1 MGGIFIFVTLLKKA
15 NIDLYVKCW
24 LGNSET
30 RHERR
35 KIMSHYIVKRT
46 ELEPRTS
53 DVWGLQSDI
62 NRLFDAFMSP
72 LDTTETR
79 AVMSPKLDVAELKD
93 KYEIKAEL
101 PGMDEKDIELS
112 LDDGLLTISGEK
124 KAETEEKDKGYY
136 LKECSYGTFSRSIR
150 LPDNIADDKI
160 EAKFKKGVLTI
171 DLPKKEV
178 IPPKSRKI
186 AIK

>member
-1 MGGIFIFVTLLKKA
+1 
-15 NIDLYVKCW
+15 
-24 LGNSET
+24 
-30 RHERR
+30 
-35 KIMSHYIVKRT
+35 MSHLMLRKH
-46 ELEPRTS
+46 EKEPKTT

-72 LDTTETR
+72 LDTTETHS
-79 AVMSPKLDVAELKD
+79 AMVPKLDVAELKD
-93 KYEIKAEL
+93 RFEIKAEL
-101 PGMDEKDIELS
+101 PGMEEKDIDLS
-112 LDDGLLTISGEK
+112 IEDGLLTISGEK

-136 LKECSYGTFSRSIR
+136 LKECSYGTFSRSVR

-171 DLPKKEV
+171 DLPKKA
-178 IPPKSRKI
+178 IAPPKSRKI

>member
-1 MGGIFIFVTLLKKA
+1 
-15 NIDLYVKCW
+15 
-24 LGNSET
+24 
-30 RHERR
+30 
-35 KIMSHYIVKRT
+35 MSHYIVKRT
-46 ELEPRTS
+46 ELEPRTN

-72 LDTTETR
+72 LDTAETHS
-79 AVMSPKLDVAELKD
+79 AMVPKLDVAELKD
-93 KYEIKAEL
+93 RFEIKAEL
-101 PGMDEKDIELS
+101 PGMEEKDIDLS
-112 LDDGLLTISGEK
+112 IEDGLLTISGEK

-136 LKECSYGTFSRSIR
+136 LKECSYGTFSRSVR

-171 DLPKKEV
+171 DLPKKA
-178 IPPKSRKI
+178 ITPPKSRKI

>member
-1 MGGIFIFVTLLKKA
+1 
-15 NIDLYVKCW
+15 
-24 LGNSET
+24 
-30 RHERR
+30 
-35 KIMSHYIVKRT
+35 MSHYIVKRT

-93 KYEIKAEL
+93 KFEIKAEL

>member
-1 MGGIFIFVTLLKKA
+1 MKG
-15 NIDLYVKCW
+15 
-24 LGNSET
+24 
-30 RHERR
+30 ERLCHT
-35 KIMSHYIVKRT
+35 I
-46 ELEPRTS
+46 LS

-101 PGMDEKDIELS
+101 PGMDEKDIELTVE
-112 LDDGLLTISGEK
+112 DGLLTISGEK

>member
-1 MGGIFIFVTLLKKA
+1 
-15 NIDLYVKCW
+15 
-24 LGNSET
+24 
-30 RHERR
+30 
-35 KIMSHYIVKRT
+35 MSHYIVKRT

-79 AVMSPKLDVAELKD
+79 PVMSPKLDVAELKD
-93 KYEIKAEL
+93 KFEIKAEL

-160 EAKFKKGVLTI
+160 EAKFKKGVLTV

>member
-1 MGGIFIFVTLLKKA
+1 
-15 NIDLYVKCW
+15 
-24 LGNSET
+24 
-30 RHERR
+30 
-35 KIMSHYIVKRT
+35 MSHLILRKN
-46 ELEPRTS
+46 EIEPRTN

-62 NRLFDAFMSP
+62 NRLFDAFMTP
-72 LDTTETR
+72 FEKTEIKN
-79 AVMSPKLDVAELKD
+79 AVSPKLDIAELKD

-112 LDDGLLTISGEK
+112 IDDGLLTISGEK

-136 LKECSYGTFSRSIR
+136 LKECSYGTFSRSVR

-171 DLPKKEV
+171 DLPKKA
-178 IPPKSRKI
+178 IAPPKSRKI
-186 AIK
+186 AVK

>member
-1 MGGIFIFVTLLKKA
+1 MKPT
-15 NIDLYVKCW
+15 N
-24 LGNSET
+24 
-30 RHERR
+30 ERR

-72 LDTTETR
+72 LDTAETHS
-79 AVMSPKLDVAELKD
+79 AMVPKLDVAELKD
-93 KYEIKAEL
+93 RFEIKAEL
-101 PGMDEKDIELS
+101 PGMEEKDIDLS
-112 LDDGLLTISGEK
+112 IEDGLLTISGEK

-136 LKECSYGTFSRSIR
+136 LKECSYGTFSRSVR

-171 DLPKKEV
+171 DLPKKE
-178 IPPKSRKI
+178 IAPPKSRKI

>member
-1 MGGIFIFVTLLKKA
+1 
-15 NIDLYVKCW
+15 
-24 LGNSET
+24 
-30 RHERR
+30 
-35 KIMSHYIVKRT
+35 MSHYIVKRT

-93 KYEIKAEL
+93 KFEIKAEL

-112 LDDGLLTISGEK
+112 LDDGLLTIIGEK
-124 KAETEEKDKGYY
+124 KAETDEKDKGYY

-178 IPPKSRKI
+178 ISPKSRKI

>member
-1 MGGIFIFVTLLKKA
+1 M
-15 NIDLYVKCW
+15 
-24 LGNSET
+24 
-30 RHERR
+30 R
-35 KIMSHYIVKRT
+35 
-46 ELEPRTS
+46 RTS

-93 KYEIKAEL
+93 KFEIKAEL

>member
-1 MGGIFIFVTLLKKA
+1 
-15 NIDLYVKCW
+15 
-24 LGNSET
+24 
-30 RHERR
+30 
-35 KIMSHYIVKRT
+35 MSHYIVKRT

-72 LDTTETR
+72 LDTTKTR

-93 KYEIKAEL
+93 KFEIKAEL

>member
-1 MGGIFIFVTLLKKA
+1 
-15 NIDLYVKCW
+15 
-24 LGNSET
+24 
-30 RHERR
+30 
-35 KIMSHYIVKRT
+35 MSHYIVKRT
-46 ELEPRTS
+46 ELEPRTN

-72 LDTTETR
+72 LDTTETHS
-79 AVMSPKLDVAELKD
+79 AMVPKLDVAELKD
-93 KYEIKAEL
+93 RFEIKAEL
-101 PGMDEKDIELS
+101 PGMEEKDIDLS
-112 LDDGLLTISGEK
+112 IEDGLLTISGEK

-136 LKECSYGTFSRSIR
+136 LKECSYGTFSRSVR

-171 DLPKKEV
+171 DLPKKA
-178 IPPKSRKI
+178 ITPPKSRKI